1 MPSVRRKAIEY
12 TPQFGGGIF
21 RPKEV
26 VEEERSALEEPA
38 IAALDETSA
47 EERVPS
53 TPDPIPPHALEAD
66 ERPAPAEPVA
76 IERAKEQTPKQASK
90 LASDTDSYPA
100 ETVAAIRKIVKDPG
114 REVSFVRLSPQEKA
128 QLADI
133 VYTYKRRGHKTSEN
147 EINRIALN
155 FLLADYHANGAQS
168 MLARVLDA
176 LRA

>member
-1 MPSVRRKAIEY
+1 MPSARRKAIEY

-53 TPDPIPPHALEAD
+53 TPDPIPLHALEAD

-76 IERAKEQTPKQASK
+76 IERAKEQAPKQVAKQASK

-100 ETVAAIRKIVKDPG
+100 ETVAAM
-114 REVSFVRLSPQEKA
+114 QA
-128 QLADI
+128 LAP
-133 VYTYKRRGHKTSEN
+133 YP
-147 EINRIALN
+147 
-155 FLLADYHANGAQS
+155 
-168 MLARVLDA
+168 DA
-176 LRA
+176 AVAVAGVVQC